1 MQIFT
6 RQGVYD
12 SKMVNK
18 MKQCLYKKALL
29 YHGSRVDD
37 TVFAFIMSQLLSIP
51 VLRVTGKL
59 SHYIQEGGR
68 WEVKKKRKGN
78 NFPLSHLMH
87 FCGQRSLSHQAGN
100 AIFGARLN
108 NLNLRVHHAGI
119 LDNCDRPFLLFLGRD
134 K

>member
-68 WEVKKKRKGN
+68 
-78 NFPLSHLMH
+78 
-87 FCGQRSLSHQAGN
+87 
-100 AIFGARLN
+100 
-108 NLNLRVHHAGI
+108 
-119 LDNCDRPFLLFLGRD
+119 
-134 K
+134 